1 LFAEQAGD
9 PTRMRSVVNDAFL
22 ADLAAGV
29 GWSSRRSC
37 WRCAPFV
44 FAQAQAA
51 KERNS
56 EMLTEDNGEREG
68 K

>member
-29 GWSSRRSC
+29 AGRLGGRAGV
-37 WRCAPFV
+37 APRLFLRKLRL
-44 FAQAQAA
+44 Q
-51 KERNS
+51 KNS